1 MKSTVLVLGA
11 NGRIGGALV
20 GAFSAAGWAVRAQVR
35 RPPPEPMPAGVSIV
49 TCDALDA
56 AAIAQAAQGADV
68 IVHALNPDY
77 TKWDALVPPLTASVL
92 AAARASGALLM
103 LPGNVYNFGSELPP
117 VLSESTPEV
126 GNTPKARVRIELE
139 KQLRDAARDGVR
151 SVVIRAGD
159 FFGAGSGSWFDLV
172 IAKDLRRGRIV
183 LPGPDDVA
191 HAWAYLPDLARVF
204 VAVAEQ
210 RARLARCATLH
221 YAGLTLTGVELA
233 AAFERVCGRPLERR
247 QLPWWLLRLGAP
259 FVPMLGALCEMRYL
273 WRRPHRLD
281 DTRLRALIGDLPVTG
296 LDAALRSALGLLAD
310 PPALGGPAVSQAG

>member
-1 MKSTVLVLGA
+1 MKSSVLVLGA
-11 NGRIGGALV
+11 NGRIGRTLV
-20 GAFSAAGWAVRAQVR
+20 DAFKAAGWAVRAQVR
-35 RPPPEPMPAGVSIV
+35 RPPSTPMPVGVETV
-49 TCDALDA
+49 TCDALDTAALSRA
-56 AAIAQAAQGADV
+56 AAGVDV
-68 IVHALNPDY
+68 IVNALNPDY
-77 TKWDALVPPLTASVL
+77 TKWDAQVPPLAASVL

-126 GNTPKARVRIELE
+126 GNTPKARIRIALE
-139 KQLRDAARDGVR
+139 QQMRDAAREGLR

-172 IAKDLRRGRIV
+172 MTKDLARGRVV
-183 LPGPDDVA
+183 LPGPADVS

-210 RARLARCATLH
+210 RARLAPCASLH
-221 YAGLTLTGVELA
+221 YAGLNVTGADWVA
-233 AAFERVCGRPLERR
+233 ALERVRGRRLRVR

-273 WRRPHRLD
+273 WRRAHRLD
-281 DTRLRALIGDLPVTG
+281 DTRLRALIGEPPATG
-296 LDAALRSALGLLAD
+296 LDVALSTMIRVPEPVQCPVMS
-310 PPALGGPAVSQAG
+310 